1 MKYSAVACAILIAA
15 VAAQPHYSGSVR
27 ANKHGHNKHNHVRN
41 NVNVPRA
48 VVTVN
53 EVVTETVYVTEMID
67 ETTTLW
73 ITPGQE
79 AKATP
84 TSAAA
89 PNKAPGNFYE
99 TPSAA
104 PPPPPPAPE
113 APKPSPSPSSQ
124 AAAPPPPPP
133 APTTSTSVYV
143 APPPAAAPT
152 TTSVNVPSP
161 NVFVAPPPPPPVSK
175 PQPSSAPSNS
185 GGGSGSDEITGD
197 FTWYDIGMGSCG
209 EDDKGKDLTEC
220 IVAISHD
227 RMGEQSNGNPFCGKE
242 VTMSANGK
250 TVVGTVKDKCMGC
263 AFNDIDVSKAC
274 FTKLFDLGVGRTTIK
289 WWFNE
294 ATKH

>member
-1 MKYSAVACAILIAA
+1 MKYSAVACATLIAA
-15 VAAQPHYSGSVR
+15 VAAQPHYSGSGTSKR
-27 ANKHGHNKHNHVRN
+27 ANKHAHNNHKHVRN

-67 ETTTLW
+67 ETTTVW

-104 PPPPPPAPE
+104 AAPPPPAPE

-124 AAAPPPPPP
+124 AAAPPPPP

-143 APPPAAAPT
+143 APPPAAAPS

-161 NVFVAPPPPPPVSK
+161 NVDVAPPPPPPVSK
-175 PQPSSAPSNS
+175 PQTSSAPST
-185 GGGSGSDEITGD
+185 GGGGPGSGKITGD

-209 EDDKGKDLTEC
+209 EDDKGRDMTEC
-220 IVAISHD
+220 IVAVSHI
-227 RMGEQSNGNPFCGKE
+227 RMGQQSNGNPMCGK
-242 VTMSANGK
+242 TISMSANGK
-250 TVVGTVKDKCMGC
+250 TITGTVKDKCMGC
-263 AFNDIDVSKAC
+263 AANDIDVSKAC
-274 FTKLFDLGVGRTTIK
+274 FTQLFDLGVGRTTIE
-289 WWFNE
+289 WWFN
-294 ATKH
+294 